1 MEIQMKHAAYLVASF
16 LLCVSSTAAFA
27 DDDADS
33 ATLLELRQEAELAYA
48 DRDAEYAEA
57 LFLQLTEHFP
67 DDPDAW
73 FGLSRAY
80 EWTEQ
85 LDKAIA
91 AAERVQ
97 QLGYLSRSYLSY
109 RLASLNA
116 LAGHRDAALQWL
128 ERALQEGYEDRPE
141 IQSDEAFISLRSDPQ
156 FIKLAGMLPSD
167 KSDRTA
173 GLRFDIDYLVE
184 EARRMHASPDR
195 LAFSSNFDQEAR
207 ALQAAIPGMTD
218 PEVLAGIMYLL
229 AILSDGHTGIY
240 GPDPDTPL
248 RMSPNTLPLKF
259 FWFAEG
265 VYIVDG
271 IGSASEFAGSRVVRF
286 GNLSAE
292 ETLQRLSKYRGV
304 DNSMTWKWMGPQFYL
319 GFMQMLEVVGATE
332 STDAIT
338 LVLEDVDGNVSE
350 HQFEGGSNQVQR
362 KLRPSPVSDG
372 AIPLYL
378 TNVDV
383 EFWMESLPDNDA
395 IYFQFNQVRDRE
407 DQSIAE
413 FASELADR
421 LEKEHA
427 TTLIIDVRHNNGGN
441 NSLVRP
447 LIRALIGFEQ
457 ASPTHRIYV
466 ITGRNTFSAA
476 QNFVNRIEQWTDAI
490 FVGEPSASSPNFV
503 GEETNLLLP
512 YSRLRGSISTRYWQD
527 SNPGDDRAWITPSV
541 PVAPTAAD
549 YFSGRDAALE
559 VIADLIR
566 SARDQ

>member
-1 MEIQMKHAAYLVASF
+1 MTHAVLLVTSF
-16 LLCVSSTAAFA
+16 LLCVLSTVALA
-27 DDDADS
+27 DDVTDS
-33 ATLLELRQEAELAYA
+33 ANLLELRQEAELAYS

-57 LFLQLTEHFP
+57 LFLQIAEESP
-67 DDPDAW
+67 DDPEAW

-80 EWTEQ
+80 EWSGQ
-85 LDKAIA
+85 LEKAID

-97 QLGYLSRSYLSY
+97 QLGYVDRSYLSY

-116 LAGHRDAALQWL
+116 LAGHRDAAMQWL
-128 ERALQEGYEDRPE
+128 ERALREGYEERPE
-141 IQSDEAFISLRSDPQ
+141 IQSDEAFVSLRSDPQ

-167 KSDRTA
+167 KSDRIA
-173 GLRFDIDYLVE
+173 GLRFDIDYVVE
-184 EARRMHASPDR
+184 EAQRMHASPDR
-195 LAFSSNFDQEAR
+195 PAFSSYFDQEAR
-207 ALQAAIPGMTD
+207 SLKASIPEMSD

-259 FWFAEG
+259 YWFAEG
-265 VYIVDG
+265 VFIVDG
-271 IGSASEFAGSRVVRF
+271 IGSASEFAGSRVLRF
-286 GNLSAE
+286 GDLSAE

-319 GFMQMLEVVGATE
+319 GFMQMLEVVGATD
-332 STDAIT
+332 STDSIT
-338 LVLEDVDGNVSE
+338 LTLEDMDGDVSQ
-350 HQFEGGSNQVQR
+350 HQFEGGFNQVQR
-362 KLRPSPVSDG
+362 KLRPSPASDG
-372 AIPLYL
+372 AIPMYL

-383 EFWMESLPDNDA
+383 QYWMESLPDKDA

-407 DQSIAE
+407 DQTIAE
-413 FASELADR
+413 FASELAER

-427 TTLIIDVRHNNGGN
+427 TTLVVDVRHNNGGN

-447 LIRALIGFEQ
+447 LIRTLIGFEQ

-476 QNFVNRIEQWTDAI
+476 QNFVTRVEQWTNAI
-490 FVGEPSASSPNFV
+490 FVGEPSASRPNFV

-527 SNPGDDRAWITPSV
+527 SNPGDDRAWITPAV
-541 PVAPTAAD
+541 PVVPTAAD
-549 YFSGRDAALE
+549 YFAGRDAALE
-559 VIADLIR
+559 LVADLIS
-566 SARDQ
+566 SARDR